1 MTGFIA
7 LLHRFSRSID
17 LLNAN
22 YYTKNRDSSY
32 LKERMKMANVK
43 SNGIKKASEVQPIK
57 NKKDV
62 KKLITYLKANNV
74 RNYAIILMGMN
85 TLLRAGDLLSLKWN
99 DVLED
104 DNTFKSVTWIT
115 EEKTG
120 KPRKVN
126 LNSTCI
132 EALQLHMDSLAD
144 FNTDDYLF
152 PSRKANKDGE
162 KKLDVKALH
171 RIIKDTCKELNI
183 KGNYG
188 THSLRK
194 TGAYRIYTDNIANN
208 PTIISR
214 LQKILNHS
222 SQATTLR
229 YIGIEAEEID
239 DIFDNLS
246 IF

>member
-1 MTGFIA
+1 
-7 LLHRFSRSID
+7 
-17 LLNAN
+17 
-22 YYTKNRDSSY
+22 
-32 LKERMKMANVK
+32 MANVK

-57 NKKDV
+57 NKREV
-62 KKLITYLKANNV
+62 KKLITYLKGTNI
-74 RNYAIILMGMN
+74 RNYAIVVVGMN

-99 DVLED
+99 DVLEE
-104 DNTFKSVTWIT
+104 NKTFKNETWIT

-120 KPRKVN
+120 KTRKVN
-126 LNSTCI
+126 LNSACI
-132 EALQLHMDSLAD
+132 EALQLHMESLGD
-144 FNTDDYLF
+144 VNMDDYLF

-171 RIIKDTCKELNI
+171 RIIKDTCKDLNI

-188 THSLRK
+188 THTLRK

-208 PTIISR
+208 PTIIGH

-239 DIFDNLS
+239 NIFDNLS